1 MSNRDAAYSPKELAS
16 FKTVFEDAIAS
27 LSPMM
32 VATCN
37 RLQVAQNILACA
49 ATGERDPI
57 ELGIAALINVKL
69 AGDVATGFG
78 RRQKL
83 VGRVAG

>member
-1 MSNRDAAYSPKELAS
+1 MSNRDVAYSPKELAS
-16 FKTVFEDAIAS
+16 FKTVFEAAIAS

-32 VATCN
+32 VTTCN

-57 ELGIAALINVKL
+57 ELGHAALANVR
-69 AGDVATGFG
+69 GSVATGFV
-78 RRQKL
+78 RRQ
-83 VGRVAG
+83 

>member
-1 MSNRDAAYSPKELAS
+1 MSSGDVAYSPKELAG
-16 FKTVFEDAIAS
+16 FKTVFEAAIAS

-37 RLQVAQNILACA
+37 RLQIAQNILACA

-57 ELGIAALINVKL
+57 ELGLAALGKRK
-69 AGDVATGFG
+69 G
-78 RRQKL
+78 RRE
-83 VGRVAG
+83 A

>member
-1 MSNRDAAYSPKELAS
+1 MSSRDVAYSPKELAS
-16 FKTVFEDAIAS
+16 FNTVFEAAIAS

-37 RLQVAQNILACA
+37 RLQIAQNILACA

-57 ELGIAALINVKL
+57 ELGLAALGKRK
-69 AGDVATGFG
+69 G
-78 RRQKL
+78 RQE
-83 VGRVAG
+83 A

>member
-1 MSNRDAAYSPKELAS
+1 MNSQDVVYSPKELAN

-32 VATCN
+32 VTTCN

-57 ELGIAALINVKL
+57 ELGLAALANVK
-69 AGDVATGFG
+69 VAEE
-78 RRQKL
+78 
-83 VGRVAG
+83 A

>member
-1 MSNRDAAYSPKELAS
+1 MGNRDVAYSTKELAS

-32 VATCN
+32 VTTRN
-37 RLQVAQNILACA
+37 RLQIAQNILACA

-57 ELGIAALINVKL
+57 ELGLAALGKPEGVWE
-69 AGDVATGFG
+69 A
-78 RRQKL
+78 
-83 VGRVAG
+83 